1 MPVSLRRVALA
12 LAAFLAVAAPLPFG
26 ATTPGARAGLALALG
41 AGLVLVLLDL
51 RRLPAPPARFAG
63 LAGATLALLALY
75 FVPLPAALLSRVE
88 PRAVVEA
95 RKSLALAGEDPALA
109 AAEAR
114 LLAAAG
120 AKRTTPSSRPLALDA
135 GGRLDGTTRV
145 LLSLGAFLL
154 ALLAAGNEP
163 GRRLLAGALAVSA
176 FLQASYGLAEALS
189 GHYHILWRARTSY
202 LGLPS
207 GTFVCPNH
215 FAALL
220 SLGLFATLALLAA
233 RSAHAHRH
241 GEETP
246 FERGARLL
254 LGVTAAAVLV
264 IAMTWSSS
272 RGGLGAAGI
281 GLLLWLLLG
290 VRRLLRSPR
299 GKAALLLGIL
309 VAGVLVAGSIWM
321 RPPTPLQEDL
331 ETVSLGWG
339 GRTAMWRT
347 GLRIARDFPWFGVG
361 PGCTRWVHPLYR
373 PPEQGA
379 HVSHLHNDWLE
390 WKVETGWLGVLLL
403 VCWVAAVAAGGVR
416 LLRHARHG
424 ERALTLGLGCSL
436 VALAIHEF
444 IDFSLQLPGVAVPAA
459 IAAGAFLAPLGWGP
473 GRGGGSRSR
482 APWTGAVGL
491 AGAALLLAAL
501 ATHAGAHP
509 RLAVGRL
516 DAPSLADPG
525 ALVAHAHRQVVLAVR
540 RGVRE
545 GAPARRRLL
554 PRAALALR
562 LLRVAEVGAPLRPA
576 VRRELWAAAQAW
588 AHLRPPGTPLPPGF
602 APITRAWLLRAE
614 QLAPVD
620 RANLLALARTWLALR
635 DRKEAFRV
643 LRKFLRLAPA
653 RAAEAYD
660 LLGEAASDL
669 GTLMEAT
676 PNTPDAAYRL
686 ALWLR
691 RRRDRSGARIVLE
704 RAVARYPD
712 EPRLRR
718 LLAVTLADQKRYGD
732 ALRQLAG
739 RPLPADPL
747 ERRAWLSTLAMLHAV
762 TGDGGALEED
772 CRRLLAAGEDPRIV
786 SLARAR
792 FAIRQGHRS
801 EGIRLLSEALAAPGP
816 PLPRPRR
823 LEMLLVLG
831 SALRAEG
838 RNREALEV
846 YREARR
852 LAPDHPAVRSFFRRL
867 HRVAPERNER
877 SR

>member
-1 MPVSLRRVALA
+1 MPLSLRRVALGIAA
-12 LAAFLAVAAPLPFG
+12 LLAVAAPLPFG
-26 ATTPGARAGLALALG
+26 ATTPGARAALALAIGVGLL
-41 AGLVLVLLDL
+41 LVLRDL
-51 RRLPAPPARFAG
+51 ARLPVPPSRFAA

-75 FVPLPAALLSRVE
+75 FVPLPAGLLERIE
-88 PRAVVEA
+88 PRAVAEA

-114 LLAAAG
+114 LLEEAG
-120 AKRTTPSSRPLALDA
+120 ARRTVPAARSLAQDA

-145 LLSLGAFLL
+145 LLGLGAFLL
-154 ALLAAGNEP
+154 ALLSAGNEP
-163 GRRLLAGALAVSA
+163 GRRILAGALAVSA

-233 RSAHAHRH
+233 RRHR
-241 GEETP
+241 GEEEETS

-272 RGGLGAAGI
+272 RAGLGAAGI

-290 VRRLLRSPR
+290 IRRLVTSPR
-299 GKAALLLGIL
+299 GRAALVLGVL

-347 GLRIARDFPWFGVG
+347 GLRIEKDFRWFGIG

-390 WKVETGWLGVLLL
+390 WKVETGWPGMLLL
-403 VCWVAAVAAGGVR
+403 LGWVAAVAAGGFA
-416 LLRHARHG
+416 LLRHGRRG

-436 VALAIHEF
+436 LALGIHEF
-444 IDFSLQLPGVAVPAA
+444 VDFSLQLPGVAVPAA
-459 IAAGAFLAPLGWGP
+459 LAAGTLLAPLAWGP
-473 GRGGGSRSR
+473 GRGSGPR
-482 APWTGAVGL
+482 ARTAWKLVLAFSAAAVLL
-491 AGAALLLAAL
+491 AGL
-501 ATHAGAHP
+501 ATHVAARP
-509 RLAVGRL
+509 RLAVDRL
-516 DAPSLADPG
+516 GIPALADPG
-525 ALVAHAHRQVVLAVR
+525 ALAGEAHRQVVLAVR
-540 RGVRE
+540 QAARADAVPRE
-545 GAPARRRLL
+545 RLL
-554 PRAALALR
+554 GRAARALR
-562 LLRVAEVGAPLRPA
+562 LLRVAEVTAPLRPA
-576 VRRELWAAAQAW
+576 IRRELWAAAQAW
-588 AHLRPPGTPLPPGF
+588 AHLRVPGTPLPAGF
-602 APITRAWLLRAE
+602 AALTRAWLHRAE
-614 QLAPVD
+614 ELAPVD
-620 RANLLALARTWLALR
+620 RANLLTLARTWLALG
-635 DRKEAFRV
+635 DRREAYRLV
-643 LRKFLRLAPA
+643 RKFLRLAPS

-691 RRRDRSGARIVLE
+691 KHRDRSGARIVLE
-704 RAVARYPD
+704 RALARHPD
-712 EPRLRR
+712 DARLRR
-718 LLAVTLADQKRYGD
+718 LLALTLLDQGRYEE
-732 ALRQLAG
+732 ALSVLAG
-739 RPLPADPL
+739 RPLPEDPR
-747 ERRAWLSTLAMLHAV
+747 ERRSWLATLATLHAV
-762 TGDGGALEED
+762 TGDGSALEDD
-772 CRRLLAAGEDPRIV
+772 CRRLVEAGEDPRVVAI
-786 SLARAR
+786 ARAR
-792 FAIRQGHRS
+792 FAIRQKRRD
-801 EGIRLLSEALAAPGP
+801 EAIRLLREALASPGP
-816 PLPRPRR
+816 PLPRKRR
-823 LEMLLVLG
+823 LEALLVLG
-831 SALRAEG
+831 NALRAEG

-846 YREARR
+846 YREARK
-852 LAPDHPAVRSFFRRL
+852 LAPDHPAIRSFFERL
-867 HRVAPERNER
+867 RRVAPERNES

>member
-1 MPVSLRRVALA
+1 MPVSLRRVALGIAA
-12 LAAFLAVAAPLPFG
+12 LLAVTAPLPFG
-26 ATTPGARAGLALALG
+26 ATTPGARAALALAIG
-41 AGLVLVLLDL
+41 VGLALVLLDL
-51 RRLPAPPARFAG
+51 RRLPVPPARFAL
-63 LAGATLALLALY
+63 LAAATLALLALY
-75 FVPLPAALLSRVE
+75 FVPIPAGILERIE

-114 LLAAAG
+114 LLEAAG
-120 AKRTTPSSRPLALDA
+120 ARRTTPAARPLALDA

-145 LLSLGAFLL
+145 LLGLGAFLL
-154 ALLAAGNEP
+154 ALLSTGNEP
-163 GRRLLAGALAVSA
+163 GRRFLAGALAVSA

-233 RSAHAHRH
+233 RRHR
-241 GEETP
+241 GEEETS

-254 LGVTAAAVLV
+254 LGATAAAVLV

-272 RGGLGAAGI
+272 RAGLGAAGA
-281 GLLLWLLLG
+281 GLLLWLVLG
-290 VRRLLRSPR
+290 IRRLVASPR
-299 GKAALLLGIL
+299 GRAALVLGVL

-321 RPPTPLQEDL
+321 RPPTPLREDL

-347 GLRIARDFPWFGVG
+347 GLRIEQDFRWFGVG

-373 PPEQGA
+373 PPEQSA

-390 WKVETGWLGVLLL
+390 WKVETGWPGMLLLLGWVLAVAGGGVLLL
-403 VCWVAAVAAGGVR
+403 R
-416 LLRHARHG
+416 RARKG
-424 ERALTLGLGCSL
+424 ERALTLGLGCAL

-444 IDFSLQLPGVAVPAA
+444 VDFSLQLPGVAVPAA
-459 IAAGAFLAPLGWGP
+459 LAAGAFLAPLAWGP
-473 GRGGGSRSR
+473 GRGSGPR
-482 APWTGAVGL
+482 ARTAWKLALGL
-491 AGAALLLAAL
+491 AAAAVLLAGL
-501 ATHAGAHP
+501 ATHVAARP
-509 RLAVGRL
+509 RLAADRIGV
-516 DAPSLADPG
+516 AALADPG

-540 RGVRE
+540 QATRE
-545 GAPARRRLL
+545 GAPPRDRLL
-554 PRAALALR
+554 QRAARALR
-562 LLRVAEVGAPLRPA
+562 LLRVAEVTAPLRPA

-588 AHLRPPGTPLPPGF
+588 AHLRPPGTALPEGFVPL
-602 APITRAWLLRAE
+602 TRSWLHRAE
-614 QLAPVD
+614 ELAPVD
-620 RANLLALARTWLALR
+620 RANLLTLARTWLVLG
-635 DRKEAFRV
+635 DRREAYRLV
-643 LRKFLRLAPA
+643 REFLRLAPY

-691 RRRDRSGARIVLE
+691 RRGDRSGARIVLE
-704 RAVARYPD
+704 RAVARHPD
-712 EPRLRR
+712 DPRLRS
-718 LLAVTLADQKRYGD
+718 LLAATLMDQKRYGE
-732 ALRQLAG
+732 ALALLEG
-739 RPLPADPL
+739 RPVPNDPGARL
-747 ERRAWLSTLAMLHAV
+747 SWLRTLATLHAV
-762 TGDGGALEED
+762 TGNGTALEED
-772 CRRLLAAGEDPRIV
+772 CRRLVAAGEDPRVVAIV
-786 SLARAR
+786 RAR
-792 FAIRQGHRS
+792 FAIRQKRRD
-801 EGIRLLSEALAAPGP
+801 EAIRLLREALASPGP
-816 PLPRPRR
+816 PLPRNRR
-823 LEMLLVLG
+823 LEALLVLG

-838 RNREALEV
+838 RNREALEA
-846 YREARR
+846 YREARK
-852 LAPDHPAVRSFFRRL
+852 LAPDHPAVRSFFERL
-867 HRVAPERNER
+867 HRVAPERNRE